1 MLGHFRRCGEEGQAA
16 RIVYLGGSIT
26 EGQGVDDKRLCWQGL
41 LQGELERSYPRCL
54 FQARNAGIGGTDSRF
69 GAFRM
74 ERDVLE
80 ARPDLLFV
88 EFAVNDYTR
97 PAEEIRESLEAILY
111 KLWRKVPEC
120 DVVFVL
126 TVTGKMMEE
135 SAGREPESVQVH
147 RQVAGQFGLPWVNVG
162 SRLWEKMQTQGLA
175 LQDALPDGVHP
186 NRAGY
191 RIYFEGVWEFL
202 QKALSGG
209 EEKGDPARGPKKDLG
224 AYREGYIGGHRE
236 EDPAEVPGNCL
247 RDVQENRYT
256 ACRMVPA
263 SQALL
268 QGFVTEHIA
277 MCGRFGS
284 YVSSHRPGDSLEY
297 IFQGDKI
304 GLFYM
309 ISCDGGIM
317 EWSLDGGAYEA
328 LPAWDTYART
338 FDRGSA
344 RMLAQDLEPGEHRLR
359 IRVARERME
368 ESQGYFVRIGDFLI

>member
-1 MLGHFRRCGEEGQAA
+1 M
-16 RIVYLGGSIT
+16 
-26 EGQGVDDKRLCWQGL
+26 
-41 LQGELERSYPRCL
+41 
-54 FQARNAGIGGTDSRF
+54 
-69 GAFRM
+69 
-74 ERDVLE
+74 
-80 ARPDLLFV
+80 
-88 EFAVNDYTR
+88 
-97 PAEEIRESLEAILY
+97 
-111 KLWRKVPEC
+111 
-120 DVVFVL
+120 
-126 TVTGKMMEE
+126 
-135 SAGREPESVQVH
+135 
-147 RQVAGQFGLPWVNVG
+147 
-162 SRLWEKMQTQGLA
+162 
-175 LQDALPDGVHP
+175 
-186 NRAGY
+186 
-191 RIYFEGVWEFL
+191 WEFL